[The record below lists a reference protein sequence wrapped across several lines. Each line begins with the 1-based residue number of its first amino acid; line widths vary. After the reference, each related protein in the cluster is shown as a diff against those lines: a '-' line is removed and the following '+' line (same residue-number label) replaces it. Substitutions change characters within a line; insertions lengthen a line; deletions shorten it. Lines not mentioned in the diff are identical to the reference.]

1 DGYGVS
7 IHSGESTFGM
17 KPRESKSLYR
27 CKKYGVVMRSEGNAN
42 GITIEIPRY
51 NDVWMDNGVETFYQI
66 LKEANSG
73 GFDVTLVDDS
83 LKVEIKDFD
92 NFKDSIGVALKNR
105 RSNLIVIAEDKK
117 LGETKQIKKDYVLI
131 HEGTKVKGEVAFK
144 EEIYNE
150 KSAVDTVRQILDLI
164 TMDGGR
170 TCIICGRSFSKPVK
184 KLQQAAYPP
193 VTKIKSLSGVRS
205 YKDGEVYSFKEY
217 FEDFCPT
224 CYLIGLTEWSD
235 DGIIYRTIPGEKS
248 TLFFP
253 SLNSLAELEK
263 FKESYRPLLNKSARY
278 RNIRVKQYSEDTEN
292 TSGSFSTLICFYE
305 KFFFNVDKK
314 AVVGKSWVT
323 IDVPFGAMKNIKL
336 GAIDLSDSTLRVI
349 KELTDDK
356 ISFYKEIIEQIFFF
370 YDNPKGAP
378 VDWEITGEIRE
389 NISKAII
396 KDDFR
401 SFARNLLPRKG
412 GRVGYSKDTK
422 ENIEEL
428 IYLWR
433 LRNMGLSEEK
443 LETIKS
449 AGRTIAAASKDH
461 RNLLYNLDKAKDKS
475 ALLDAL
481 RQISRRIAGF
491 KAEEKEKFKGFI
503 YPPALEDIVSLLEKH
518 ETDSNFII
526 DIKNILV
533 IFSCVEFSR
542 LDYLREKKEGG
553 ANE

>member
-1 DGYGVS
+1 
-7 IHSGESTFGM
+7 
-17 KPRESKSLYR
+17 
-27 CKKYGVVMRSEGNAN
+27 MRSEGNAS
-42 GITIEIPRY
+42 GVTIEIPRY

-66 LKEANSG
+66 LKEADNG
-73 GFDVTLVDDS
+73 GFDVTLTDDS
-83 LKVEIKDFD
+83 LKVEVNDFD
-92 NFKDSIGVALKNR
+92 NFKESIGVAVKNR

-117 LGETKQIKKDYVLI
+117 LGETKQIKKDYILI
-131 HEGTKVKGEVAFK
+131 QEGTKIKGEVAFK
-144 EEIYNE
+144 EEMYNE
-150 KSAVDTVRQILDLI
+150 KSAVDTVRQILELI
-164 TMDGGR
+164 TATGER
-170 TCIICGRSFSKPVK
+170 NCVICGRHFSKPVK

-235 DGIIYRTIPGEKS
+235 DGIIYRTIPGDKS

-253 SLNSLAELEK
+253 QLNSLEELAK
-263 FKESYRPLLNKSARY
+263 FKQSYRPLLNKSSRY
-278 RNIRVKQYSEDTEN
+278 RNIRVKIDGEN
-292 TSGSFSTLICFYE
+292 TEKLPGSFSTLLCFYE

-314 AVVGKSWVT
+314 AAIGKSWVT
-323 IDVPFGAMKNIKL
+323 MDVPFGAVKNIRL
-336 GAIDLSDSTLRVI
+336 DTINLSDPALQII
-349 KELTDDK
+349 KELTDVK
-356 ISFYKEIIEQIFFF
+356 ISIYKDIIEQIFFF
-370 YDNPKGAP
+370 YDNPKGTP
-378 VDWEITGEIRE
+378 VDGDLTGEIRE
-389 NISKAII
+389 KLSEAII
-396 KDDFR
+396 KDNFR
-401 SFARNLLPRKG
+401 SFAQHLLPRKG
-412 GRVGYSKDTK
+412 GKVGYSKDTR

-449 AGRTIAAASKDH
+449 AGRTIAAASKNH

-481 RQISRRIAGF
+481 RQISRRIAGL
-491 KAEEKEKFKGFI
+491 KAEEKEKFKGYI
-503 YPPALEDIVSLLEKH
+503 YPPALEDVVSLLEEH
-518 ETDSNFII
+518 DSDSKFIE

-533 IFSCVEFSR
+533 VFSCVEFSR
-542 LDYLREKKEGG
+542 LDYLREKEEGR